1 MNPNF
6 ELMLFFL
13 LPVKVKYLALL
24 DAVFYVYRFIVGGA
38 VERWMILFSLLNLL
52 LFLGGDL
59 INTIRREKQYW
70 KTRWNFRK
78 NMRGR

>member
-1 MNPNF
+1 
-6 ELMLFFL
+6 
-13 LPVKVKYLALL
+13 
-24 DAVFYVYRFIVGGA
+24 
-38 VERWMILFSLLNLL
+38 MILFSLLNLL